1 MLHHR
6 YQSIE
11 QIIMARM
18 GAMGATN
25 NGEEEKQQ
33 KQQEFVG
40 PTLCISRTHKNIRQ
54 ERIFAVLRQLNLGW
68 VGKIDMVPKKIV
80 EKKPDGTE
88 ITKEFVRVFIHFT
101 KWFTNNRQTQQFLE
115 RLDSEGFVHIIYDEP
130 WFWKVT
136 KYVARE
142 HKPQPQSRYPRPR
155 IDFGATVAGAAT
167 DAAND
172 ARGAT
177 TAATTATTT
186 VPIVPVQVTRRL
198 QSVAAKSVAAK
209 SVAAKSISVSGES
222 ESRKKYWEIQAEIAT
237 AATMTNHRSASPT
250 PRSHGSDSES
260 SPSPVVQRNV
270 SVRLFD

>member
-1 MLHHR
+1 
-6 YQSIE
+6 
-11 QIIMARM
+11 MAYRQEE
-18 GAMGATN
+18 GQECGVQQQQLNSNSSTATA
-25 NGEEEKQQ
+25 QQ
-33 KQQEFVG
+33 QQEFVG

-54 ERIFAVLRQLNLGW
+54 ERIFAVIRQLNLGW

-88 ITKEFVRVFIHFT
+88 STKEFVRVFIHFT

-136 KYVARE
+136 KYVPKE

-155 IDFGATVAGAAT
+155 IDFGAT
-167 DAAND
+167 
-172 ARGAT
+172 
-177 TAATTATTT
+177 TAAVAAAVKESTNHHHHAN
-186 VPIVPVQVTRRL
+186 PIVPIQVTRCL
-198 QSVAAKSVAAK
+198 QSVSVRGSSATK
-209 SVAAKSISVSGES
+209 DKVNDTQ
-222 ESRKKYWEIQAEIAT
+222 YWRHQAEIAT
-237 AATMTNHRSASPT
+237 AATMSKHHQPASPT

-260 SPSPVVQRNV
+260 SPSPTIQRNV

>member
-1 MLHHR
+1 
-6 YQSIE
+6 
-11 QIIMARM
+11 M

-25 NGEEEKQQ
+25 NGEE

-54 ERIFAVLRQLNLGW
+54 ERVFAVLRQLNLGW
-68 VGKIDMVPKKIV
+68 VGKIDIVPKKVV

-88 ITKEFVRVFIHFT
+88 STKEFVRVFIHFT
-101 KWFTNNRQTQQFLE
+101 KWFTNNHQTQQFLE

-136 KYVARE
+136 KYVPKE

-155 IDFGATVAGAAT
+155 IDFGATAT
-167 DAAND
+167 ATSVKESTNHHHHAAAN
-172 ARGAT
+172 
-177 TAATTATTT
+177 
-186 VPIVPVQVTRRL
+186 PIVPVQVTRRL
-198 QSVAAKSVAAK
+198 QSVSATKH
-209 SVAAKSISVSGES
+209 ES
-222 ESRKKYWEIQAEIAT
+222 NGNDAQYWRHQAEIAT
-237 AATMTNHRSASPT
+237 AVTMSKHQPVTPT

-260 SPSPVVQRNV
+260 SPSPTIQRNV

>member
-11 QIIMARM
+11 QIRMAYRQEQ
-18 GAMGATN
+18 G
-25 NGEEEKQQ
+25 QQ
-33 KQQEFVG
+33 GQEGGGVQQQQQEFVG

-80 EKKPDGTE
+80 EKNPDGTE
-88 ITKEFVRVFIHFT
+88 NTKEFVRVFIHFT

-136 KYVARE
+136 KYVPRE
-142 HKPQPQSRYPRPR
+142 HKPEPQSRYPKPR
-155 IDFGATVAGAAT
+155 IDF
-167 DAAND
+167 
-172 ARGAT
+172 
-177 TAATTATTT
+177 TATATRAAAP
-186 VPIVPVQVTRRL
+186 VPAPPIVPVQVARRL
-198 QSVAAKSVAAK
+198 QSGVVSV
-209 SVAAKSISVSGES
+209 SVSGGGDS
-222 ESRKKYWEIQAEIAT
+222 RASSGGGSRKKYWETQAETAT
-237 AATMTNHRSASPT
+237 AAVMVAAAKHQSASPT
-250 PRSHGSDSES
+250 PRSHSSDSES
-260 SPSPVVQRNV
+260 SPSPLFQRNV

>member
-1 MLHHR
+1 MITFISVTSSL
-6 YQSIE
+6 SINRT
-11 QIIMARM
+11 INIMARI
-18 GAMGATN
+18 GAKNECRVAD
-25 NGEEEKQQ
+25 GECQEQEQ
-33 KQQEFVG
+33 KNDQQQEFVG

-54 ERIFAVLRQLNLGW
+54 QRIFAVLRQLNLGW

-80 EKKPDGTE
+80 EKNPDGTVS
-88 ITKEFVRVFIHFT
+88 TKEFVRIFIHFT

-115 RLDSEGFVHIIYDEP
+115 RLDSEGFVHIVYDEP

-155 IDFGATVAGAAT
+155 IDFGATVADAAT
-167 DAAND
+167 D

-177 TAATTATTT
+177 TATT

-198 QSVAAKSVAAK
+198 QNVAAKSVGAK
-209 SVAAKSISVSGES
+209 SVSVSGES

-237 AATMTNHRSASPT
+237 VAVMANHRSASPT

>member
-1 MLHHR
+1 MITFISVTSSL
-6 YQSIE
+6 SINRT
-11 QIIMARM
+11 INNIMARI
-18 GAMGATN
+18 GAKNECRVAD
-25 NGEEEKQQ
+25 GECQEQEQ
-33 KQQEFVG
+33 KNDQQQEFVG

-54 ERIFAVLRQLNLGW
+54 QRIFAVLRQLNLGW
-68 VGKIDMVPKKIV
+68 VGKIDIVPKKVV

-88 ITKEFVRVFIHFT
+88 TTKEFVRVFIHFT

-142 HKPQPQSRYPRPR
+142 HKSQPQSRYPRPR
-155 IDFGATVAGAAT
+155 IDF
-167 DAAND
+167 
-172 ARGAT
+172 
-177 TAATTATTT
+177 TATAKAAPP
-186 VPIVPVQVTRRL
+186 VPAPQIVPVQVARRL
-198 QSVAAKSVAAK
+198 QSGGVSV
-209 SVAAKSISVSGES
+209 SVSGGDS
-222 ESRKKYWEIQAEIAT
+222 RASSDSRKKYWEIQAETATVAVMT
-237 AATMTNHRSASPT
+237 AANHRSASPT